1 MKDGA
6 GQNICRHDL
15 VMLNNKSRTAHHHH
29 RDGESAMVLRS
40 VPGRKVVVQ
49 CVDGTEATEY
59 ASDVTDRSFLHP
71 GHVVL
76 LASDGGGQVGVVTGA
91 TTVLDLLSDNGADD
105 VASSVSPAEVQR
117 VSELCL
123 GDYVV
128 AAGSSSWP
136 STSTCSSMAVPLCA
150 GLAGQQQADHR
161 HRGQGLPEPPH
172 QQLLVPGPARRGWCR
187 RQLQGFPVAQVILET
202 LPFAGHHLQGPDC
215 HCARPLDCL
224 IIIRAATAG
233 ATAS

>member
-15 VMLNNKSRTAHHHH
+15 VMLNNKSTTAHHHH

-128 AAGSSSWP
+128 AAGQRWLGRVFELALDVDVLFDGGA
-136 STSTCSSMAVPLCA
+136 AVC
-150 GLAGQQQADHR
+150 R
-161 HRGQGLPEPPH
+161 SR
-172 QQLLVPGPARRGWCR
+172 GPA
-187 RQLQGFPVAQVILET
+187 
-202 LPFAGHHLQGPDC
+202 
-215 HCARPLDCL
+215 
-224 IIIRAATAG
+224 
-233 ATAS
+233 AS